1 MAHDSTD
8 RIVTALRGW
17 IATAPA
23 GTQLP
28 SSRRI
33 SAEHGASPVTVQK
46 ALHRLTAQGLIE
58 AKPGVGTFVLGTR
71 LRPPADFG
79 WQTAALGAP
88 QGRHP
93 DLSAT
98 QRPGAPDAIA
108 LHTGYPAT
116 DLLPG
121 GLVRA
126 ALARAARS
134 DAAIRRAPADGLAE
148 LREWFAAELAAVT
161 APEVS
166 PVSARDVVIMPGS
179 QSGLASIFRAVVGEG
194 RPIVVESPTY
204 WGAMVAAAQA
214 GVTVVPVA
222 SGPDGPDP
230 DDVERALVA
239 SGARAFYAQ
248 PTYANP
254 HGAQWSDE
262 RARAVLE
269 VVRRRGAFLI
279 EDDWAVDLAIDTDP
293 APVARLD
300 QDGNVIYVRSLTKS
314 VSPALRVAAVIARGP
329 ARERIAA
336 DRTADAM
343 YVSGV
348 LQVAALD
355 VVTQP
360 AWRRHLRAQRSA
372 LRARRDALLGGIRTH
387 LPECTVALVPAGGL
401 NLWVR
406 LPDGTDVAAFVRA
419 AAVRDVLIADGRE
432 WFPAET
438 PGPYVRLNYAGPS
451 PERYDEGMR
460 LLSEALAEQV
470 IR

>member
-8 RIVTALRGW
+8 RIVAALCTW
-17 IATAPA
+17 IASAPA

-46 ALHRLTAQGLIE
+46 ALHRLTAQGLID
-58 AKPGVGTFVLGTR
+58 ARPGVGTFVRGSR
-71 LRPPADFG
+71 MRPPADFG

-93 DLSAT
+93 DLSVT

-108 LHTGYPAT
+108 LHSGYPASE
-116 DLLPG
+116 LLPG

-134 DAAIRRAPADGLAE
+134 DAAVRRAPADGLAE
-148 LREWFAAELAAVT
+148 LREWFAAELATVT

-166 PVSARDVVIMPGS
+166 PVSARDVVIVPGS
-179 QSGLASIFRAVVGEG
+179 QSGLASVFRAAVGEG
-194 RPIVVESPTY
+194 RPVVVESPTY

-214 GVTVVPVA
+214 GVTLVPVA
-222 SGPDGPDP
+222 SGPEGPDP
-230 DDVERALVA
+230 DDVDRALA
-239 SGARAFYAQ
+239 SSGARAFYAQ
-248 PTYANP
+248 PTFANP
-254 HGAQWSDE
+254 HGAQWTDE

-279 EDDWAVDLAIDTDP
+279 EDDWAHDLAIDSDP
-293 APVARLD
+293 SPLARLD
-300 QDGNVIYVRSLTKS
+300 QDGHVIYIRSLTKS

-348 LQVAALD
+348 LQAAALD

-372 LRARRDALLGGIRTH
+372 LRVRRDALLGGIRQH
-387 LPECTVALVPAGGL
+387 LPQCTVALVPAGGL

-406 LPDGTDVAAFVRA
+406 LPDGTDVATLVRA
-419 AAVRDVLIADGRE
+419 AAARDVLIAHGRE

-451 PERYDEGMR
+451 PERYDEAMR
-460 LLSEALAEQV
+460 LVAEALAEQG
-470 IR
+470 